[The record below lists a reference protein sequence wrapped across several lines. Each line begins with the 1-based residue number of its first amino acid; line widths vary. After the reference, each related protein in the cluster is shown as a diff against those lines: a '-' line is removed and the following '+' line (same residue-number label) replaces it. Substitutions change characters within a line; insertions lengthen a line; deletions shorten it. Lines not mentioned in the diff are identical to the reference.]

1 MSFTLWFTGLSGS
14 GKSTLSS
21 RVYLKLKRRSL
32 AAEWIDGDIIRANF
46 SQELGFSKRDR
57 DINVRRIGFVSH
69 LLTKNK
75 VVSVVAAIAPYAEA
89 RLANRRLIGNYVEVF
104 CACPLTVVEE
114 RDAKGLYA
122 KARAGQIPNFTGVTD
137 PYEEPTAPEI
147 IVHTDLETPAE
158 SVARIITALEER
170 GLIPSAT
177 ECVYCHYTEDDERL
191 VRRSLAQ
198 MGYAKNHTY

>member
-21 RVYLKLKRRSL
+21 LVYLELKRRSL

-69 LLTKNK
+69 LLTKNR
-75 VVSVVAAIAPYAEA
+75 VISVVAAIAPYAEA
-89 RLANRRLIGNYVEVF
+89 RQANQRLIGNYIEVF
-104 CACPLTVVEE
+104 CACPLAVAEK

-122 KARAGQIPNFTGVTD
+122 KARAGLIPNFTGVTD
-137 PYEEPTAPEI
+137 PYEEPEAPEI
-147 IVHTDLETPAE
+147 VVHTDLETPAE
-158 SVARIITALEER
+158 SMARILTALEAR
-170 GLIPSAT
+170 DAIPSAA
-177 ECVYCHYTEDDERL
+177 ECVFCQYTEEDERQ
-191 VRRSLAQ
+191 VREGLAS
-198 MGYAKNHTY
+198 MGYAKK